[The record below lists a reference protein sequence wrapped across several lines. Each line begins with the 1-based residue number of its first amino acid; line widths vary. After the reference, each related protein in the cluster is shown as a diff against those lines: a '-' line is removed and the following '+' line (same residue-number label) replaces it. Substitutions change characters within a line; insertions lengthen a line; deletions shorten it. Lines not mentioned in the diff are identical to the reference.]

1 MLPDRAGALTR
12 EHCVL
17 ILRQNSCMMRLPTA
31 VLSWIA
37 LAASAAAQPASEK
50 IGIIDFYGYGALDP
64 EDFSGVLLFKEG
76 DPVPSEEVK
85 KAVEAALVMVTR
97 RPAAKITR
105 VCCLEDGRS
114 TIFVGLAEADASPVR
129 YNPEPAGEIK
139 LPREAHRL
147 FVELEKDSIAAVT
160 KGDAG
165 EDDSEGY
172 ALMKNPEA
180 RGDQL
185 KIRDWVR
192 ANTATTYRV
201 LETSRFADERADAA
215 EALGYAERSP
225 EQIAALVRASFD
237 ADGGVRDNAIRALE
251 VLCNLGADVTRRIPA
266 ARFVPML
273 HSLVWTDRNK
283 ASALLLMVSK
293 SRDTAVLDTLRAGAV
308 GPLREMAQ
316 WRDWGHAG
324 FAATILARIA
334 GIPDDQV
341 TPVKVAEI
349 LKAVQ

>member
-1 MLPDRAGALTR
+1 
-12 EHCVL
+12 
-17 ILRQNSCMMRLPTA
+17 MRLPTA
-31 VLSWIA
+31 VLSFIG

-50 IGIIDFYGYGALDP
+50 IGIIDFYGYGTLDLA
-64 EDFSGVLLFKEG
+64 DFSGVLLFKEG

-114 TIFVGLAEADASPVR
+114 TIFVGLAEPDAPPVR
-129 YNPEPAGEIK
+129 YNPEPAGDIK
-139 LPREAHRL
+139 LPTEAHRL
-147 FVELEKDSIAAVT
+147 FVQLEKDSIAAV
-160 KGDAG
+160 KNGDAG
-165 EDDSEGY
+165 EDDSDGY

-192 ANTATTYRV
+192 SNTATTFRV
-201 LETSRFADERADAA
+201 LETSRSAEERADAA

-237 ADGGVRDNAIRALE
+237 AKDGVRDNAIRALE
-251 VLCNLGADVTRRIPA
+251 VLCNLGAEVTRRIPV

-273 HSLVWTDRNK
+273 HSLDWTDRNK
-283 ASALLLMVSK
+283 AGLLFLMLSE
-293 SRDTAVLDTLRAGAV
+293 SRDPAVLDALRAGALV
-308 GPLREMAQ
+308 PLREMAQ
-316 WRDWGHAG
+316 WRDWGHAA
-324 FAATILARIA
+324 FAAILLARIA

-341 TPVKVAEI
+341 TPSKVSEM
-349 LKAVQ
+349 LKTVQ